1 MNDTEGLQLDPA
13 NLSEI
18 TINGTMVPMFKQF
31 GKQWYQLIT
40 LLRA

>member
-18 TINGTMVPMFKQF
+18 TINGTMVPIPFDC
-31 GKQWYQLIT
+31 QL
-40 LLRA
+40 